1 MPVNGKTTKVQL
13 PGGKVVDALE
23 VAVEEATERWTD
35 LKLAD
40 GTTIRIKTVV
50 LAVVRLEGEFDA
62 EGQPLYQIKA
72 NQIMTA
78 SAPEHLR
85 KGAGDSKTH

>member
-1 MPVNGKTTKVQL
+1 M
-13 PGGKVVDALE
+13 VDAVE

-40 GTTIRIKTVV
+40 GTEIRIKTVV
-50 LAVVRLEGEFDA
+50 LSVMRV
-62 EGQPLYQIKA
+62 EGQFDQEDNPLYHIKA

-78 SAPEHLR
+78 SSPAELK
-85 KGAGDSKTH
+85 KGAGSSPKPH